1 MRGARVTHRLSRV
14 AGPSSVVLI
23 CRIPTSDFAL
33 LMISAAA
40 LTKRFEHA
48 GHDVLA
54 VDRVSFQVARG
65 EIYGL
70 LGANGAGK
78 TTTLRMI
85 LGLLQPTSGHAEV
98 DGFRTSESTDAVK
111 ARIGFVST
119 SAGLYQ
125 WLTPRELLLFFAD
138 IYDVPPAQA
147 EINLIRIAEMFGLGE
162 FLDRRSATLSTG
174 QKQRVNLARSLIH
187 DPPAILLDEPTR
199 GLDVL
204 GTKVIADYI
213 RAAREAGKA
222 VIVCTHRLDEAERIC
237 DRFGLLHRGRIMHEG
252 TLDELR
258 ARTGLSNLTDM
269 FLAGL
274 AAEGAEESSAA

>member
-1 MRGARVTHRLSRV
+1 LSV
-14 AGPSSVVLI
+14 NP
-23 CRIPTSDFAL
+23 
-33 LMISAAA
+33 MISAEE

-54 VDRVSFQVARG
+54 VDRVSFHVPHGQV
-65 EIYGL
+65 YGL
-70 LGANGAGK
+70 LGENGAGK

-85 LGLLQPTSGHAEV
+85 LGLLKPTSGFAQV
-98 DGFRTSESTDAVK
+98 DGVRTSQSPDAVK
-111 ARIGFVST
+111 SRVGFVST
-119 SAGLYQ
+119 SGGLNP

-138 IYDVPPAQA
+138 LYNVPTQRA
-147 EINLIRIAEMFGLGE
+147 EENVRRLADLFGLAE

-187 DPPAILLDEPTR
+187 EPPAILLDEPTR

-204 GTKVIADYI
+204 GSKVIFDYV
-213 RAAREAGKA
+213 ATARTAGKA
-222 VIVCTHRLDEAERIC
+222 VIVCTHRLDEAERMC

-252 TLDELR
+252 TLQELR
-258 ARTGLSNLTDM
+258 HRTGLATLTDM

-274 AAEGAEESSAA
+274 AQFDAQEPAAA